1 MIKLLWAK
9 MINLKPKP
17 IDLFNLALLGID
29 NKNRFERI
37 AKGNRKITIAYNA
50 EGGQCDSQKYK
61 Q

>member
-1 MIKLLWAK
+1 

-17 IDLFNLALLGID
+17 IDLFNLALLGMG

-37 AKGNRKITIAYNA
+37 AKGNRKIIIACNA
-50 EGGQCDSQKYK
+50 EGGQCDLQKYK

>member
-1 MIKLLWAK
+1 

-17 IDLFNLALLGID
+17 IDLFNLALLGMD
-29 NKNRFERI
+29 NKTGLKRI
-37 AKGNRKITIAYNA
+37 AKGKRKITIACNA

>member
-1 MIKLLWAK
+1 

-29 NKNRFERI
+29 NKKQVC
-37 AKGNRKITIAYNA
+37 AKGNEKITIACNA